1 MKRFLSILA
10 AAVLAVGLCSCSTVD
25 TRTENFDK
33 YSAEYPYYEKSVD
46 HIRQATGLTAQQSE
60 DAFLILV
67 QNCGVDSEITMVS
80 EDGGGYKMYY
90 SGQNV
95 VVGFDGSGAVQT
107 VTRGRDAVY
116 PVAEKHNVLMD
127 YELTE
132 VPVEKDGKEVGRYA
146 YIRIMK
152 SQLQEI
158 TAENY
163 EEFVA
168 ARVDGASYNWVS
180 IVCDDG
186 TGICFAGCSTITA
199 DYGNLGDDKTVSE
212 VLGSITLDDGGAY
225 KYTAK

>member
-10 AAVLAVGLCSCSTVD
+10 AAALAVGLCSCSTAD

-80 EDGGGYKMYY
+80 EDGDGYKMYY
-90 SGQNV
+90 GGQNV
-95 VVGFDGSGAVQT
+95 VVGFDDAGAVQT
-107 VTRGRDAVY
+107 VSRGRDAVY

-146 YIRIMK
+146 FIRVTK
-152 SQLQEI
+152 TQLQEI
-158 TAENY
+158 TAENFA
-163 EEFVA
+163 EFVS
-168 ARVDGASYNWVS
+168 ARVDGADYDYLS

-199 DYGNLGDDKTVSE
+199 DYGTLSENKTVGE
-212 VLGSITLDDGGAY
+212 VLGTISLADGGAY
-225 KYTAK
+225 EYTAK

>member
-67 QNCGVDSEITMVS
+67 QNCGVDSEITMIS

-90 SGQNV
+90 GGQNV

-132 VPVEKDGKEVGRYA
+132 VPIKKDGKEVGRYA

-163 EEFVA
+163 EEFVNE
-168 ARVDGASYNWVS
+168 RVRDAGFNWLT

-186 TGICFAGCSTITA
+186 TGVCFGGCDVLVAS
-199 DYGNLGDDKTVSE
+199 YGELDDDKTVE
-212 VLGSITLDDGGAY
+212 KPIGLIILGEDS
-225 KYTAK
+225 KYYYDEQ